1 MLPILKNSR
10 RVLVL
15 GAHPDDEIG
24 CGGAILRL
32 LATGAEVRHFYFSRC
47 VESLRKLDL
56 PEDTL
61 VRECEA
67 SRRTL
72 GIPEELCG
80 AFDFPVRRF
89 PAMRQEILEELV
101 KLNRT
106 LEPDLVFVPNRHDVH
121 QDHHTICEEAIRA
134 FKHRT
139 VLGYELPWNTLAFH
153 HDCLISFGEAELA
166 RKLAAVECYKSQ
178 LQNHY
183 ASIDFFR
190 SLARV
195 RGVQANTTFA
205 ECFEV
210 VRLHL

>member
-1 MLPILKNSR
+1 MLSILRNSR

-24 CGGAILRL
+24 CGGAILALRE
-32 LATGAEVRHFYFSRC
+32 GGVDVRHYYFSRC
-47 VESLRKLDL
+47 VESLRKLGL
-56 PEDTL
+56 PDDTL
-61 VRECEA
+61 VAECAE
-67 SRRTL
+67 SRRRL
-72 GIPEELCG
+72 SLDPAVCG

-89 PAMRQEILEELV
+89 PEFRQEILEELV
-101 KLNRT
+101 ALNRA
-106 LEPDLVFVPNRHDVH
+106 LEPDLVFVPNRHDIH
-121 QDHHTICEEAIRA
+121 QDHQTICAEAIRA
-134 FKHRT
+134 FKYRT
-139 VLGYELPWNTLAFH
+139 VLGYELPWNTLAFN
-153 HDCLISFGEAELA
+153 HDCLIALKERHLA
-166 RKLAAVECYKSQ
+166 GKLAAVECYKSQ

-195 RGVQANTTFA
+195 RGVQANTTHA